1 MGEEPID
8 YKKLYE
14 DEQKKV
20 AILENDLLAF
30 KSPGK
35 TKLYHAVNR
44 NMSDLADLL
53 NAKSIKNVNLDDKD
67 DKTIERLKIIWSA
80 IKSLSETLAVL
91 RVAAG
96 LSGDEEEENKTPFI
110 ETVAETRK

>member
-1 MGEEPID
+1 MDVE
-8 YKKLYE
+8 KSKVKVL
-14 DEQKKV
+14 EQRV
-20 AILENDLLAF
+20 SAF
-30 KSPGK
+30 EAPGK

-53 NAKSIKNVNLDDKD
+53 NAKSLRNVNLDDKD
-67 DKTIERLKIIWSA
+67 DKTMERMKIIWSA

-96 LSGDEEEENKTPFI
+96 LTGSEEEDAKTPFI
-110 ETVAETRK
+110 ETIAETRK